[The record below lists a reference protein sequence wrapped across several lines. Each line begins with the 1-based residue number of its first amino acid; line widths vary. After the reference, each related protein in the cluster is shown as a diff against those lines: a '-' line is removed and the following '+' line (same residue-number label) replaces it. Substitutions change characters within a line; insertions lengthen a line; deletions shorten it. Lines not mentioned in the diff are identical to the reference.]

1 MEKEGLIKMIFRP
14 VLLISLLTICLLSAF
29 PVFAEI
35 KVDGRLDESEW
46 ADAQN
51 FSNFVVIDP
60 LTLETP
66 RMPTEAKILSM
77 PEGLAVAFICHQPS
91 DETRT
96 RTVTPLDAM
105 KFDSDS
111 VSLMIDFD
119 GTGKTAFEF
128 SVSLSGSYR
137 DGTITDETR
146 TSYDWD
152 GVWQRAVNEEPER
165 WTVEILVPWSI
176 AAMRDGKGE
185 TRSIGVSF
193 QRVLHSRNEK
203 FAYPDATPDRG
214 RFVSNFAKIEVQ
226 RFSTQEL
233 DLWPYITV
241 ISDMVKNDVTAKAG
255 IDLFWKR
262 NGNLQVAAT
271 LNPDFGHVE
280 SDDLIINFSA
290 IETFFTE
297 KRPFFTENQSI
308 FKLGIPRSGNIIY
321 TRRIGGPSDK
331 DRSPSDIDAAVKV
344 IGSEGGLDYGL
355 FAAKESDDEGRSFYA
370 GRLSFP
376 AENYSVGALATYVER
391 PFQERRA
398 LVNVIDYDIRVGN
411 SIRWEGKF
419 LSSDIES
426 PSEEGRGY
434 GAYSS
439 FLYNPSELWN
449 GQAVFTHYGDTL
461 NISDMGYV
469 QRNDLQELYLS
480 AQLRRMDFADDSRT
494 AGLSWRL
501 ITIFGQNTGG
511 DTLPASFTLSRT
523 EKLKSGSDMTGQVG
537 LETSGYDDLIS
548 RGHGIVYLNNRW
560 NGSISYS
567 SPRRNS
573 WKNSLALKVFQE
585 GYDDWGMGIDGSAT
599 WYPHDN
605 LTVDFALS
613 PRWSRDWLIWLHDDL
628 LAGFSSRQIKGSILM
643 SWFPSEKHEIR
654 LRTQW
659 LALKADSA
667 RGYRIGSTGR
677 LVRADDGIDNFAT
690 ANFGLQFRYRYEI
703 APLSDLY
710 IVYSRGGMERT
721 DNPDDST
728 LELLGSGTGLRDSDQ
743 ILVKVR
749 YRF

>member
-1 MEKEGLIKMIFRP
+1 MIIRTIKISISLF
-14 VLLISLLTICLLSAF
+14 VLLSLLPI
-29 PVFAEI
+29 VGFAEI
-35 KVDGRLDESEW
+35 KVDGNLDESEW
-46 ADAQN
+46 EDAQT
-51 FSNFVVIDP
+51 FRDFVLIDP

-66 RMPTEAKILSM
+66 RMPTEAKVLSL

-96 RTVTPLDAM
+96 RTVTPLDSM
-105 KFDSDS
+105 RFDSDS
-111 VSLMIDFD
+111 ISLMIDFD
-119 GTGKTAFEF
+119 GTGKTAYEF

-152 GVWQRAVNEEPER
+152 GVWQRAVNEDTER

-185 TRSIGVSF
+185 TRTIGASF

-214 RFVSNFAKIEVQ
+214 RFISNFAKIEVQ
-226 RFSTQEL
+226 RYSTQEL
-233 DLWPYITV
+233 DIWPYVTV
-241 ISDMVKNDVTAKAG
+241 LSDLVKDNVTAKTG
-255 IDLFWKR
+255 IDMFWKP

-271 LNPDFGHVE
+271 INPDFGHVE

-308 FKLGIPRSGNIIY
+308 FKLSIPRSGSIIY
-321 TRRIGGPSDK
+321 TRRIGGPD
-331 DRSPSDIDAAVKV
+331 DRDGSPSDIAGAMKI
-344 IGSEGGLDYGL
+344 IGSTGGFDYGL
-355 FAAKESDDEGRSFYA
+355 FTARESDDEGRSYYA

-376 AENYSVGALATYVER
+376 AENYSVGMLATYVER
-391 PFQERRA
+391 PFLERTA
-398 LVNVIDYDIRVGN
+398 LVNVIDYDIRLGN

-426 PSEEGRGY
+426 PAEDGRGY

-449 GQAVFTHYGDTL
+449 GQAVLTHYDDNL

-469 QRNDLQELYLS
+469 QRNNLQELYLS
-480 AQLRRMDFADDSRT
+480 GQWRQTDFADDSPT
-494 AGLSWRL
+494 ASVSWRL
-501 ITIFGQNTGG
+501 TSIFGQNTAG
-511 DTLPASFTLSRT
+511 DTLPASFTLSRA
-523 EKLKSGSDMTGQVG
+523 EKLKSGSDITGQLG
-537 LETSGYDDLIS
+537 LEASGYDDMIS
-548 RGHGIVYLNNRW
+548 REHGIVHLNKRW
-560 NGSISYS
+560 NSSISYA
-567 SPRRNS
+567 SPRRNA
-573 WKNSLALKVFQE
+573 WKNSLAFRVFQE
-585 GYDDWGMGIDGSAT
+585 GYDGWGMRIDSGAT

-605 LTVDFALS
+605 LTVDFSLN
-613 PRWSRDWLIWLHDDL
+613 PRWSRDWLIWMRDDVM
-628 LAGFSSRQIKGSILM
+628 ASFSSRQIKGSMLI

-667 RGYRIGSTGR
+667 MGYRIGETGM
-677 LVRADDGIDNFAT
+677 LVPIEDRIDDFAT
-690 ANFGLQFRYRYEI
+690 KNFGLQLRYRYEI
-703 APLSDLY
+703 APLSDFY
-710 IVYSRGGMERT
+710 IVYSRGGVERIL
-721 DNPDDST
+721 NPDDDT
-728 LELLGSGTGLRDSDQ
+728 LGLFSSSTGLRDADQ
-743 ILVKVR
+743 ILAKVR